1 MGYIYSMKNETAVTK
16 ERYRRVPVV
25 RPGQKPWGYSEAVAS
40 ATPVAVKLNVPQV
53 LPLPKKAAPVKR
65 SKASVSVYET
75 QQIENYRK
83 GGVALVM
90 GSFVFLP
97 PAVLL
102 PGLSYLGWVF
112 PVVGAI
118 CGVIG
123 IASLVLGII
132 ILRDVAKTEAGIE

>member
-1 MGYIYSMKNETAVTK
+1 M
-16 ERYRRVPVV
+16 
-25 RPGQKPWGYSEAVAS
+25 
-40 ATPVAVKLNVPQV
+40 
-53 LPLPKKAAPVKR
+53 LPLKKVTPVKR
-65 SKASVSVYET
+65 SKASISVYET
-75 QQIENYRK
+75 QQIENARE

-90 GSFVFLP
+90 GSFVELV

>member
-40 ATPVAVKLNVPQV
+40 STPVAFKLNVPQM
-53 LPLPKKAAPVKR
+53 LPLKKVTPVKR
-65 SKASVSVYET
+65 SKASISVYET
-75 QQIENYRK
+75 QQIENDRK

-90 GSFVFLP
+90 GSFVELV

-102 PGLSYLGWVF
+102 PGLSYLGWGF

-132 ILRDVAKTEAGIE
+132 ILRDVAKIEAGIE